1 MDALCRLIEINIV
14 APTYFPATPVS
25 HLHNHTYIG
34 ALADDELKGQVN
46 SLVKSLRSKYDG
58 LPQSGKF
65 ATGAAVGFGT
75 SRVAVKGAVSFV
87 KIAGAAFVTT
97 EVMNAVGK
105 TRFESAIGIMCSD
118 FFLFVH
124 DH

>member
-1 MDALCRLIEINIV
+1 MDALCRLIEITV
-14 APTYFPATPVS
+14 VSHTYFPATPVS
-25 HLHNHTYIG
+25 HLHNHTYTG

-105 TRFESAIGIMCSD
+105 T
-118 FFLFVH
+118 
-124 DH
+124 